1 MVTIKKD
8 FIPASNDNRPGY
20 ALTPAYITV
29 HNTTNTAK
37 GADAKMHANYVK
49 NRSTSVSWHFT
60 VDDSVIY
67 QHLPIDENG
76 WHAGDGT
83 NGTGNRKSIGIE
95 ICENADG
102 DFEKATA
109 NAQWLIRKLMKENN
123 IPLKHVVPH
132 KKWSGKD
139 CPGKLLEHWSSFI
152 NGISFS
158 DTPPKES
165 SPSYPLPSGMIKLTS
180 PYRKGTKILQL
191 QKALAALHF
200 YPDKGAE
207 NNGIDGVYGPKTAN
221 AVKRFQLMNGLTA
234 DGIYGPKTKAKLK
247 SKLK

>member
-1 MVTIKKD
+1 
-8 FIPASNDNRPGY
+8 
-20 ALTPAYITV
+20 
-29 HNTTNTAK
+29 
-37 GADAKMHANYVK
+37 MHANYVT

-83 NGTGNRKSIGIE
+83 NGTGNRNSIGIE
-95 ICENADG
+95 ICENADA

-152 NGISFS
+152 NRISFS
-158 DTPPKES
+158 DTPPKEFI
-165 SPSYPLPSGMIKLTS
+165 LP
-180 PYRKGTKILQL
+180 
-191 QKALAALHF
+191 A
-200 YPDKGAE
+200 
-207 NNGIDGVYGPKTAN
+207 